1 MPEGG
6 MPGFWLLP
14 ESLEVLRLTM
24 EAKKR
29 PLEKWPG
36 TLFGF
41 VVYGSLSR
49 EVKKV
54 VFLKDGMG
62 EP

>member
-1 MPEGG
+1 MPKL
-6 MPGFWLLP
+6 WLLS
-14 ESLEVLRLTM
+14 ESLESSLRLSL
-24 EAKKR
+24 EANKR

-36 TLFGF
+36 TLFGL
-41 VVYGSLSR
+41 VVHGSLSK

-54 VFLKDGMG
+54 VFLKDGME